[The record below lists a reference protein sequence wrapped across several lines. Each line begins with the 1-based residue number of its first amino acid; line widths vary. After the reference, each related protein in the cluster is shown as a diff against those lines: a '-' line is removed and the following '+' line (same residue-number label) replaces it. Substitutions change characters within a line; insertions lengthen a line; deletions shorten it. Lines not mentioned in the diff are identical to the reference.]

1 MINFKQIGQ
10 NEFKFSFAKT
20 KFILAEKS
28 VGVYGLGTCVSL
40 YQLNGF
46 KKEFLK
52 CIGWTKSD
60 NHGGPSKEVLLE
72 GIVTMEECKQGAK
85 YYVMSLLN

>member
-1 MINFKQIGQ
+1 MTHFKKIGQ
-10 NEFKFSFAKT
+10 NEFKFT
-20 KFILAEKS
+20 YGGHKFIISEKR

-40 YQLNGF
+40 YQLSGF

-60 NHGGPSKEVLLE
+60 NHGGPSKEVLLP
-72 GIVTMEECKQGAK
+72 GIVTMEQCKQGAE
-85 YYVMSLLN
+85 YYVISLLN

>member
-1 MINFKQIGQ
+1 MTHFKKIGQ
-10 NEFKFSFAKT
+10 NEFKFT
-20 KFILAEKS
+20 YGGYKFIISEKR

-40 YQLNGF
+40 YQLSGF

-60 NHGGPSKEVLLE
+60 NHGGPSKEVLLP
-72 GIVTMEECKQGAK
+72 GIVTMEQCKQGAE
-85 YYVMSLLN
+85 YYVISLLN